1 MSFVLIGLSHRT
13 APLDVLERCSVAP
26 DDRSKLL
33 SAVTSCHHVSEA
45 VVVSSCHRSELYVNA
60 ETFHGAYSELFGVL
74 ADLSGLPPERL
85 TDHLVVAHDDDA
97 VRHLF
102 SVAAGLDSAVLG
114 EHEILGQVRAS
125 WDTARTEGASG
136 SLTNLVFR
144 HALTAGKR
152 ARTET
157 DIARGTASISSAAV
171 DMAAAHLSGLDG
183 RSVLVVGAGEMG
195 EGMVVALA
203 AAGVA
208 DILVANRTAARGQ
221 AVADRVG
228 GRAIA
233 LDELGEA
240 LPAVDVLLTSTG
252 ATSLLVEHAEL
263 EPAVGRRGGRPLLVV
278 DIAVPRDVD
287 PSIAELPGV
296 TLLDMDDL
304 HRFAELG
311 RRGREA
317 EVGRVRAIV
326 DDEVANLAAVRS
338 AQEVAPLITE
348 VRGRAEA
355 LRVAELARFERRL
368 AQLGDDDRETVEAL
382 TRGLIAKL
390 LHEPTVRL
398 KDAAGSPKGARLADA
413 MRDLYGL

>member
-1 MSFVLIGLSHRT
+1 MSFVLIGLSHRS
-13 APLDVLERCSVAP
+13 APLDVLERCSIAP
-26 DDRSKLL
+26 DDRPKLL
-33 SAVTSCHHVSEA
+33 SAITSCHNVSEA
-45 VVVSSCHRSELYVNA
+45 VVVSSCHRSEVYVNA
-60 ETFHGAYSELFGVL
+60 ETFHGAYSELFRVL
-74 ADLSGLPPERL
+74 GDLSGLPPERL

-114 EHEILGQVRAS
+114 EHEILGQVRTS

-171 DMAAAHLSGLDG
+171 DMAADHLGGLDG
-183 RSVLVVGAGEMG
+183 RSVLVLGAGEMG

-203 AAGVA
+203 DAGVSG
-208 DILVANRTAARGQ
+208 ILIANRTAERGE
-221 AVADRVG
+221 ALAHRVG
-228 GRAIA
+228 GRAIS
-233 LDELGEA
+233 LSELGDA

-252 ATSLLVEHAEL
+252 ATSMLLEHAEL
-263 EPAVGRRGGRPLLVV
+263 EPAVRRRDGRPLLVV

-287 PSIAELPGV
+287 PAVGELPGV

-304 HRFAELG
+304 HRFAETG

-317 EVGRVRAIV
+317 EVGRVREIV
-326 DDEVANLAAVRS
+326 EDEVANLAAVRS

-355 LRVAELARFERRL
+355 VRVAELARFERRL
-368 AQLGDDDRETVEAL
+368 AELGDAERDAVEAL

-398 KDAAGSPKGARLADA
+398 KEAAGSPKGARLADA